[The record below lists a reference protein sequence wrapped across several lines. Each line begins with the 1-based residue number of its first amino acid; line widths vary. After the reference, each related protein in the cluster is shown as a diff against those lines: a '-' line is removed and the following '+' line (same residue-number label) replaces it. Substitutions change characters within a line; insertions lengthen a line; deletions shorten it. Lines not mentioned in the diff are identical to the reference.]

1 MKHLSVLT
9 AGAMVLLGACSSS
22 EKGAAT
28 NRGDLGSG
36 INTVERQYGKP
47 AATVWDATVAAL
59 KSYDLRVDSDRHD
72 DLGGELLARRA
83 DGHRITAKVS
93 ALDRNSS
100 RVSVRVEPGNR
111 DLAQML
117 HERIAD
123 KLGMGEAKS
132 AFLGGNSVDG
142 SYACDFSSALAAAE
156 RSAKALDYTVT
167 NKEAHDTWAQIDA
180 RAQDSTPVR
189 FKMTRTNDRTDATK
203 VTFIAGNGKTD
214 LSQTLISQ
222 MKAEFDRQVSSGVR

>member
-1 MKHLSVLT
+1 MRHFSALA
-9 AGAMVLLGACSSS
+9 AGAMILLGACSSS
-22 EKGAAT
+22 EKGAAA
-28 NRGDLGSG
+28 NRGDLGTG
-36 INTVERQYGKP
+36 VNTVERQYGKP
-47 AATVWDATVAAL
+47 ADTVWDATVAAA
-59 KSYDLRVDSDRHD
+59 KSYDLRIDSDRHD

-83 DGHRITAKVS
+83 DGHRVSAKVS
-93 ALDRNSS
+93 ALDKNSS

-142 SYACDFSSALAAAE
+142 TYACDFSSALAAAE
-156 RSAKALDYTVT
+156 RSAKALNYTIT
-167 NKEAHDTWAQIDA
+167 HQEGHDTWAQVDA

-189 FKMTRTNDRTDATK
+189 FKMTRTNDRTDSTR

-214 LSQTLISQ
+214 SSQTLISQ
-222 MKAEFDRQVSSGVR
+222 MKAEFDRQISSGVR